1 MGTIL
6 KFADEPEQDVW
17 AGDACNQFRG
27 TDSTVFPPFLHKDEG
42 LWAFTPDL
50 CRSLGAHYVRKS
62 SYHGLPA
69 SYFTLDLGDIRVGG
83 NDLFQYNIMSINSAL
98 RVILSYTVF
107 VMIPKI
113 WTLVLP
119 REL

>member
-6 KFADEPEQDVW
+6 KFADEPEMDIW
-17 AGDACNQFRG
+17 PGDACNQFRG

-50 CRSLGAHYVRKS
+50 CRSLGAHYVKKS

-69 SYFTLDLGDIRVGG
+69 SYFTLDLGDIKVSGILTELKIKYKNCFRP
-83 NDLFQYNIMSINSAL
+83 
-98 RVILSYTVF
+98 ILSSIAS
-107 VMIPKI
+107 VMTRRMWIHAR
-113 WTLVLP
+113 P
-119 REL
+119 RAP